1 MIGYLLT
8 TLITALSLLIVDI
21 IFPGVNIA
29 SFPVAILA
37 GVAIGLVNS
46 VIRPVLSFVSIPVN
60 FLTLGLFSFVLNGV
74 CFWLASALVP
84 GFAVRGL
91 LAFFLAPVVLSL
103 GTTLLNNYF
112 VSKGTLPGRTTSNPA
127 IGSDANS

>member
-1 MIGYLLT
+1 MIGYFLT
-8 TLITALSLLIVDI
+8 VLITALSLLIVDI

-29 SFPVAILA
+29 SFPVALIA
-37 GVAIGLVNS
+37 GIVIGLVNA
-46 VIRPVLSFVSIPVN
+46 VVRPVLSFVSLPIN
-60 FLTLGLFSFVLNGV
+60 FLTLGLFSFVINGI
-74 CFWLASALVP
+74 CFWLASVLVP

-112 VSKGTLPGRTTSNPA
+112 VAKGTLPGGKVTSPA
-127 IGSDANS
+127 IESEAE

>member
-1 MIGYLLT
+1 MIGYFLT
-8 TLITALSLLIVDI
+8 VLITALSLLIVDI

-29 SFPVAILA
+29 SFPVALIA
-37 GVAIGLVNS
+37 GIVIGLVNA
-46 VIRPVLSFVSIPVN
+46 VVRPVLSFVSLPIN
-60 FLTLGLFSFVLNGV
+60 FLTLGLFSFVINGI
-74 CFWLASALVP
+74 CFWLASVLVP

-112 VSKGTLPGRTTSNPA
+112 VAKGTLPGGKVTGPA
-127 IGSDANS
+127 IESEAE